1 MNRPPVVDKVRARA
15 NHARYRPGDRRGFY
29 ESFFLR
35 ANHASEPQAFWIR
48 YTLMSPKGR
57 PEDAVGELWAVWFD
71 GRTGAHIA
79 VRNETAP
86 GRFSFARDRFD
97 VSVGG
102 ARLGAGYA
110 TGAATSKDHVISWQL
125 EFSGDQAPLLL
136 LAPGLY
142 DRAWPRAKALVGLP
156 LARFSGWLE
165 VDGRRHDVA
174 DWVGS
179 QNHNWGSRHT
189 DFYAWGQVAG
199 FDGMPEAFLEVA
211 TGRVKLGPLWT
222 PAMTLVVLR
231 TAEGEWRCDSVA
243 SALRARAHV
252 GYFDWRFDA
261 GTGDVRVRGRI
272 SADHEDFVGLR
283 YLNPPGGVK
292 QCLNSKIADCRVE
305 VFADD
310 KAPVVLECRRRAAFE
325 ILTDDRSH
333 GVPLLA

>member
-1 MNRPPVVDKVRARA
+1 MNPAPAVEQVLATA
-15 NHARYRPGDRRGFY
+15 NHARYRPGKRSGFY

-35 ANHASEPQAFWIR
+35 ANHASEPRAFWIR
-48 YTLMSPKGR
+48 YTLMSPRGR
-57 PEDAVGELWAVWFD
+57 PEDAIGELWAVWFD

-86 GRFSFARDRFD
+86 GRFSFSRDRFD
-97 VSVGG
+97 VSVGS
-102 ARLGAGYA
+102 AHLGPGRAA
-110 TGAATSKDHVISWQL
+110 GAAVSEDHSISWQL
-125 EFSGDQAPLLL
+125 EFRGDHEPLLL

-165 VDGRRHDVA
+165 VDGRRHEVT

-199 FDGMPEAFLEVA
+199 FDGMQETFLEVA
-211 TGRVKLGPLWT
+211 TGRIKLGPVWT
-222 PAMTLVVLR
+222 PAMTLLVLR
-231 TAEGEWRCDSVA
+231 TAEGEWRCDSIF
-243 SALRARAHV
+243 SALRARGRV
-252 GYFDWRFDA
+252 DYFDWRFDA
-261 GTGDVRVRGRI
+261 RAGEVRLRGRI
-272 SADHEDFVGLR
+272 SADREDFVGLR

-292 QCLNSKIADCRVE
+292 HCLNSKIADCQIE
-305 VFADD
+305 LFANGGTR
-310 KAPVVLECRRRAAFE
+310 KVLECRRRAAFE
-325 ILTDDRSH
+325 ILTDDRGH